1 MKHSKKLLVG
11 ATALIITMQS
21 NAENLSG
28 RTRNLNI
35 FRCNKHMWVQ
45 SSAEHNDSGNIFR
58 DLAYNC
64 DSSGDHESGRSPFRL
79 NVTFSIEPFEMLN
92 KLGHFETLQDL
103 ENFLSNPMSNPVALA
118 YLQKLEAETA
128 DNMQAYT
135 EDNLKEMLFS
145 VDQDGKTVS
154 DILQEKKASGKIGC
168 ILLNELF
175 ENMKRGIVQ
184 KELIQKEKKEIEDLV
199 SRLMQ

>member
-1 MKHSKKLLVG
+1 MLV
-11 ATALIITMQS
+11 ITLQS

-35 FRCNKHMWVQ
+35 FRYNKHIWVQ

-64 DSSGDHESGRSPFRL
+64 DSLADPESGRSPFRL
-79 NVTFSIEPFEMLN
+79 NVVFSIEPFELLN

-103 ENFLSNPMSNPVALA
+103 ERFLNNPMSNPEALA
-118 YLQKLEAETA
+118 YLQELEAETG

-145 VDQDGKTVS
+145 RDQDGKTVS
-154 DILQEKKASGKIGC
+154 DILQEKKASGKVGC

-175 ENMKRGIVQ
+175 EKMKQDIVHR
-184 KELIQKEKKEIEDLV
+184 ELIQKEKKEIEDLV
-199 SRLMQ
+199 SKMMQ